1 MGENHFLEFLALVV
15 IYAFAICDTL
25 VALAFI
31 WVFGKMGIRHLLEI
45 DRRSKD
51 VALFDALDSRGL
63 RKPPSIPSIADR
75 KVALAVGETRHE
87 G

>member
-1 MGENHFLEFLALVV
+1 MGENRFLEFLALVV

-45 DRRSKD
+45 DRRSRN
-51 VALFDALDSRGL
+51 AATLESSDSRGS
-63 RKPPSIPSIADR
+63 RKPPSLSSIAEP
-75 KVALAVGETRHE
+75 KAALVAGEGRHE